1 SVSFVLFS
9 LCTPR
14 PPSST
19 LFPYTTLFRSI
30 HPPKNQKRCFSSY
43 QFLRN
48 RSKLRDY
55 FQKLTLKWIGK
66 LCIRYLVFFCFLADF
81 FEWNR
86 VVQPFSHFLRRQFQ
100 FLQILNLNPV
110 LKLIQLFPF
119 LPFGFHFQ
127 NQVKYAAEK
136 T

>member
-81 FEWNR
+81 FEWR
-86 VVQPFSHFLRRQFQ
+86 SEEHTSE
-100 FLQILNLNPV
+100 LQSRENLVCRLLLEKKKN
-110 LKLIQLFPF
+110 LI
-119 LPFGFHFQ
+119 
-127 NQVKYAAEK
+127 
-136 T
+136 